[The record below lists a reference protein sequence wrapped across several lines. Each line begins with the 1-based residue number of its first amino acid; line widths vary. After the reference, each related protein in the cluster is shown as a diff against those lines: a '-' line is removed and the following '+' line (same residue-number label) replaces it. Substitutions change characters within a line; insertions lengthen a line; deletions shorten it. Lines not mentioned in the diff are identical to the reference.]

1 MKSEARSHAPGA
13 LAGGTGTGG
22 LLGSE
27 CQPSSGSEGPSQN
40 SKETERAG
48 PRCSLASVHTHAH
61 TKEREKDPVMHTVYQ
76 LVKAKPVKMT
86 L

>member
-13 LAGGTGTGG
+13 PAGGTGTGG
-22 LLGSE
+22 LLG
-27 CQPSSGSEGPSQN
+27 PSQN
-40 SKETERAG
+40 HKETERAG

-61 TKEREKDPVMHTVYQ
+61 TKEREKDPVMHTTYQ